1 MGREVAGSIEEGSLK
16 FAGDAGLEAGVH
28 RTRILDHSIV
38 RSGSTR
44 GFHNDCCHMVVF
56 RQQIPNGAVDVM

>member
-28 RTRILDHSIV
+28 RTRIFDRSII

-44 GFHNDCCHMVVF
+44 GLHND
-56 RQQIPNGAVDVM
+56 